1 MKIFERLHGFI
12 WNDPRV
18 NNCNTYFIDGPPR
31 ILIDP
36 GHRHLFGN
44 VEDELSR
51 LQLRPEDIDFV
62 LVTHAHPDHLEAL
75 LRFKSP
81 TVTALGHIEYKFVKD
96 RIRQAGWNLGAEELE
111 PGFLLQEGTLQLGDL
126 NFRILL
132 TPGHSPGS
140 VCIYWEDQQ
149 ALFSGDVV
157 FNQGLGR
164 TDLPG
169 GNGEMLKL
177 SIRRLAALEVETL
190 LPGHGELVAG
200 KENVQANF
208 KAVED
213 YWFSYI

>member
-12 WNDPRV
+12 WNNPRA

-44 VEDELSR
+44 VEEELAR

-75 LRFKSP
+75 PRFKSP
-81 TVTALGHIEYKFVKD
+81 TVTALGHIEYKFIKD

-208 KAVED
+208 KATED
-213 YWFSYI
+213 YWFN

>member
-1 MKIFERLHGFI
+1 MKIFEHLHGFI
-12 WNDPRV
+12 WNDPRS

-44 VEDELSR
+44 VEEELAM

-75 LRFKSP
+75 LRFRSP

-96 RIRQAGWNLGAEELE
+96 MIRQAGWNLGAEELE

-157 FNQGLGR
+157 FKQGLGR

-200 KENVQANF
+200 RQNVQANF
-208 KAVED
+208 KAVEE
-213 YWFSYI
+213 YWFNFI

>member
-12 WNDPRV
+12 WNDPHV

-36 GHRHLFGN
+36 GHSHLFGN
-44 VEDELSR
+44 VENQLAR
-51 LQLRPEDIDFV
+51 LKLRPEDMDIV
-62 LVTHAHPDHLEAL
+62 LATHAHPDHLEG
-75 LRFKSP
+75 LRLFKKP
-81 TVTALGHIEYKFVKD
+81 TLIALGRTEQTFMKEM
-96 RIRQAGWNLGAEELE
+96 IRQRGWALGGNEIE
-111 PGFLLQEGTLQLGDL
+111 PDFFLKEGTFQAGELHLE
-126 NFRILL
+126 ILL
-132 TPGHSPGS
+132 SPGHSPGS
-140 VCIYWEDQQ
+140 LCLYWPDQK
-149 ALFSGDVV
+149 ALFTGDVI

-169 GNGEMLKL
+169 GDGELLKL
-177 SIRRLAALEVETL
+177 SIRRLAALEVEIL

-200 KENVQANF
+200 KQNVQANF

>member
-44 VEDELSR
+44 VEEELAR

-75 LRFKSP
+75 LRFKPP
-81 TVTALGHIEYKFVKD
+81 TTTALGHIEYKFVKD
-96 RIRQAGWNLGAEELE
+96 MIRQAGWNLGAGELE
-111 PGFLLQEGTLQLGDL
+111 PGFLLREGTLQLGDL
-126 NFRILL
+126 HFRILL
-132 TPGHSPGS
+132 APGHSPGS
-140 VCIYWEDQQ
+140 ICIYWEEEQ
-149 ALFSGDVV
+149 ALFSGDVI
-157 FNQGLGR
+157 FSQGLGR

-177 SIRRLAALEVETL
+177 SIRKLAALKVETL

-208 KAVED
+208 KAVEE
-213 YWFSYI
+213 YWFNFI